1 MSVRT
6 TTSSLAGRARR
17 ALPTFLVAGA
27 LAAAVAVPGTASAGA
42 ETLKRAVGNMLPLKR
57 AVGNM
62 LQAPVDLV
70 LAPVTAGLVEYRTIR
85 ASDDILATKVAYAVP
100 GYVFLTGLH
109 AGGSALRAVSGII
122 ELVPGMAMLFTDS
135 ELEPMYDPAEK
146 SGAVI
151 LDRQTPLMEIR
162 LGIDYTGIDYR

>member
-42 ETLKRAVGNMLPLKR
+42 ETLKR

>member
-17 ALPTFLVAGA
+17 ALPTLLVAGA
-27 LAAAVAVPGTASAGA
+27 LTAAIAVPGTASAGA
-42 ETLKRAVGNMLPLKR
+42 ETLKRAM
-57 AVGNM
+57 GNM
-62 LQAPVDLV
+62 LQAPFDLA

-85 ASDDILATKVAYAVP
+85 ASDDILATKVAYALP
-100 GYVFLTGLH
+100 GYVYLTGLH

-146 SGAVI
+146 SGAMI